1 MGPPKT
7 GPDSDAGFAGTVWDV
22 GGGKPLLSV
31 PMGRQS
37 KIFTITGGQA
47 VFSPNDRQLLVLWGG
62 GGVGTARTWAFP
74 AASHCPT
81 SNTYRGSPARRR
93 PAHRTDG
100 GFAPNGTLWINQQ
113 TTASFR
119 YGDTLQQY
127 ADLTPG
133 GTLDEAGFAPDGR
146 LAVTVSR
153 TAAGHGVRVWETARQ
168 RPVTPRL
175 FFGGNVARCVFS
187 PDGTR
192 LAVSENVRAL
202 DYLTQ
207 VRESALRDEP
217 VFPAPTRTYMLA
229 FGRDGRRAVFY
240 YWPDSGRGGAIR
252 TRLVDVAAGTHADVD
267 LPFVPSSADF
277 SPDGSRVAVGG
288 WGQGARAAT
297 FAVLDT
303 AAPSRW

>member
-1 MGPPKT
+1 M
-7 GPDSDAGFAGTVWDV
+7 
-22 GGGKPLLSV
+22 
-31 PMGRQS
+31 
-37 KIFTITGGQA
+37 
-47 VFSPNDRQLLVLWGG
+47 
-62 GGVGTARTWAFP
+62 
-74 AASHCPT
+74 
-81 SNTYRGSPARRR
+81 
-93 PAHRTDG
+93 
-100 GFAPNGTLWINQQ
+100 
-113 TTASFR
+113 
-119 YGDTLQQY
+119 
-127 ADLTPG
+127 
-133 GTLDEAGFAPDGR
+133 
-146 LAVTVSR
+146 
-153 TAAGHGVRVWETARQ
+153 
-168 RPVTPRL
+168 TPRL

-207 VRESALRDEP
+207 VRESASRNEAP
-217 VFPAPTRTYMLA
+217 VFPAPRRNYMLA

-288 WGQGARAAT
+288 WPGSGRAAT

-303 AAPSRW
+303 AGAKPW